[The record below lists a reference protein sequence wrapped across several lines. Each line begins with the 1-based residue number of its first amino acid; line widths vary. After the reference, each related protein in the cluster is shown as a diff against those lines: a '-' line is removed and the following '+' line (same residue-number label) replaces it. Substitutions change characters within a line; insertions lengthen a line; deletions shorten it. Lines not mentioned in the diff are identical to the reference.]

1 MLSDTPPDIEQLQ
14 IELLRQKTVTE
25 RMALAGNLTHFVIQL
40 SRQAIAR
47 QHPEWTQRQVDLEW
61 VEVHY
66 GRELAESLR
75 ADLESR

>member
-14 IELLRQKTVTE
+14 IELLRRKTVTE

-61 VEVHY
+61 VEIHY

>member
-1 MLSDTPPDIEQLQ
+1 MLSDTPPEIEQLQ

-61 VEVHY
+61 VAVHY

>member
-14 IELLRQKTVTE
+14 IELLRRKTVTE

-61 VEVHY
+61 VEIHY

-75 ADLESR
+75 VDLESR

>member
-66 GRELAESLR
+66 GR
-75 ADLESR
+75 

>member
-61 VEVHY
+61 VEIHY